1 MITRSYFLLFILQ
14 LCNMIV
20 CLFPKLSSDIGFR
33 MMCAIFVLVIFKVLK
48 LLVLTIFLG

>member
-1 MITRSYFLLFILQ
+1 MRSNFSLFFSQ

-33 MMCAIFVLVIFKVLK
+33 MMDAVFGLVIFKVLK
-48 LLVLTIFLG
+48 LLVLTFFSG